1 MITVLIVN
9 SFLCAICALV
19 AFAPAVMARHAATR
33 YMLWYLALAA
43 SVAMPP
49 LTLLLQPTA
58 PLRLSTSAAVSESW
72 PAMLLAAWVVGVL
85 AAVGRMILA
94 LVRSRQLLRG
104 GIADARITRIVEEVK
119 RELGTTRAF
128 DTRLSPHVT
137 SPHFVGLWRPTVVL
151 PLSFRH
157 VDDDPVRAVLLH
169 EVAHVLRRDDFLI
182 AGEQLAQAVFF
193 FNPAIRLIRRR
204 LERERELACDELA
217 CSRVA
222 VSRYVSV
229 LLVVA
234 RKAEAGFALAA
245 GPTALTW
252 RVRMLL
258 TRREARWRSDALGVW
273 IAICGAFYLT
283 CAGFPHLARRVAA
296 PAASIAV
303 RARPSPHQ
311 PVRAVSPAAVEDGA
325 LHFANGS
332 SLLKIGHYDGAI
344 EELAKARDLGYEPY
358 ASAANLAV
366 AYAHKGDVRA
376 ARGWRARALEAPRG
390 TYPSTY

>member
-1 MITVLIVN
+1 MITVLIIN

-19 AFAPAVMARHAATR
+19 AFAPAAMARHAATR
-33 YMLWYLALAA
+33 YMLWCFALAA
-43 SVAMPP
+43 SVAVPP
-49 LTLLLQPTA
+49 LTLLLKPNV
-58 PLRLSTSAAVSESW
+58 PLRLSTSAAVPARW

-85 AAVGRMILA
+85 GAVARMGLA
-94 LVRSRQLLRG
+94 LVRSRRLLRDG
-104 GIADARITRIVEEVK
+104 MADARVTKIAEEVK

-137 SPHFVGLWRPTVVL
+137 SPHFVGLWRPTIVL

-157 VDDDPVRAVLLH
+157 VDDEPVRAVLLH
-169 EVAHVLRRDDFLI
+169 EVAHVMRRDDFLI
-182 AGEQLAQAVFF
+182 AVEQLVQALLF

-217 CSRVA
+217 CSRVP

-234 RKAEAGFALAA
+234 RKAEAGFALAV

-258 TRREARWRSDALGVW
+258 TRREARWRNDALAAWV
-273 IAICGAFYLT
+273 AICGAFLLG

-303 RARPSPHQ
+303 RARPAQHKT
-311 PVRAVSPAAVEDGA
+311 VRAVPAEAVEDGA
-325 LHFANGS
+325 LHFANGW
-332 SLLKIGHYDGAI
+332 SLLSIGRYDGAI
-344 EELAKARDLGYEPY
+344 EELTKARELGYEPY

-366 AYAHKGDVRA
+366 AYAQKGDVRA

-390 TYPSTY
+390 TYPSTF

>member
-1 MITVLIVN
+1 MITILIIN
-9 SFLCAICALV
+9 SLLCASCALV
-19 AFAPAVMARHAATR
+19 AFAPAAMARHAGTR
-33 YMLWYLALAA
+33 YMLWYFALAA
-43 SVAMPP
+43 SVAVPP
-49 LTLLLQPTA
+49 LTLLLEPVV
-58 PLRLSTSAAVSESW
+58 PLKLSTSAAVSASW
-72 PAMLLAAWVVGVL
+72 PAMLLAAWGVGVL
-85 AAVGRMILA
+85 AAVARMGFA
-94 LVRSRQLLRG
+94 LVRSRRLLRG
-104 GIADARITRIVEEVK
+104 GIADARITRIAEDVK

-151 PLSFRH
+151 PLSFRL
-157 VDDDPVRAVLLH
+157 VDDEPVRAVLLH

-182 AGEQLAQAVFF
+182 ASEQLVQAVLF

-222 VSRYVSV
+222 VSSYVSV

-258 TRREARWRSDALGVW
+258 TRREARWRNDALGAWV
-273 IAICGAFYLT
+273 AICGAFLLT

-296 PAASIAV
+296 PAPSVAV
-303 RARPSPHQ
+303 RARPSQHK
-311 PVRAVSPAAVEDGA
+311 PVRAVRVDTVEDGA
-325 LHFANGS
+325 LHFANGW
-332 SLLKIGHYDGAI
+332 SLLSIGQYDGAI
-344 EELAKARDLGYEPY
+344 EELAKARDLGYEPR

-366 AYAHKGDVRA
+366 AYAQKGDVRA
-376 ARGWRARALEAPRG
+376 ARGWRARAMEAPRG

>member
-19 AFAPAVMARHAATR
+19 AFAPAAMARHAATR

-49 LTLLLQPTA
+49 LTLLLQPTV
-58 PLRLSTSAAVSESW
+58 PLRLSTSAAVADSW
-72 PAMLLAAWVVGVL
+72 PAMLLAAWAVGVL
-85 AAVGRMILA
+85 AAVGRMGLA

-104 GIADARITRIVEEVK
+104 GIADARVTRIAEEVK

-157 VDDDPVRAVLLH
+157 VDDDPIRAVLLH

-182 AGEQLAQAVFF
+182 AGEQLAQAVLF

-234 RKAEAGFALAA
+234 KKAETGFALAA

-258 TRREARWRSDALGVW
+258 TRREARWRSDVLGVW
-273 IAICGAFYLT
+273 VAICGAFYLT

-296 PAASIAV
+296 PTASIAV
-303 RARPSPHQ
+303 RERPSPHK
-311 PVRAVSPAAVEDGA
+311 PVRAVPAAAIEDGA
-325 LHFANGS
+325 LHFANGR
-332 SLLKIGHYDGAI
+332 SLLNIGQYDGAI
-344 EELAKARDLGYEPY
+344 EELAKARDLGYEPS

-376 ARGWRARALEAPRG
+376 ARGWRARAMEAPRG

>member
-1 MITVLIVN
+1 VITVLVVN

-19 AFAPAVMARHAATR
+19 AFAPAAMARHAATR
-33 YMLWYLALAA
+33 YILWYLALAA
-43 SVAMPP
+43 SVAAPP

-58 PLRLSTSAAVSESW
+58 PLRLSTSAAVSASW
-72 PAMLLAAWVVGVL
+72 PASLLAAWVVGVL
-85 AAVGRMILA
+85 AAVARMSLA

-104 GIADARITRIVEEVK
+104 GIADARVTRIADDVK

-157 VDDDPVRAVLLH
+157 VDNDPVRAVLLH

-182 AGEQLAQAVFF
+182 ASEQLAQAVLF

-229 LLVVA
+229 LLVFA

-258 TRREARWRSDALGVW
+258 TRREARWRNDALGVW
-273 IAICGAFYLT
+273 VAICGAFYLA
-283 CAGFPHLARRVAA
+283 CAGVPHLARRVAA

-303 RARPSPHQ
+303 RARPSPHE
-311 PVRAVSPAAVEDGA
+311 PVRAVPADAIEDGA
-325 LHFANGS
+325 LHFANGW
-332 SLLKIGHYDGAI
+332 SLLNIGQYDGAI

-366 AYAHKGDVRA
+366 AYAQKGDVRA
-376 ARGWRARALEAPRG
+376 ARGWRARAMEAPRG